1 MIKHLMTK
9 GKAPNVPGRKRKAKN
24 HPRKKTFYPDLC
36 FFIKNAYLCLITDQS
51 AKNTNEYKNRLH
63 MKFTVSSAELLK
75 GITLAQKAIPS
86 KASEPIL
93 ENYLFDLKGETLSIT
108 ASDGEIT
115 IRTKI
120 SVVST
125 EEEGRMAV
133 ASRQI
138 TDLLKE
144 LPDQPVT
151 INTDGENTFKF
162 SWLTG
167 ESTLP
172 YFTADDYPK
181 AATTKPEA
189 KTVKFPCEIL
199 AEGIGSTVYASSDES
214 NRPIMNSIFF
224 DIKTDYTTL
233 VASDL
238 QKLICYTAP
247 EVTSAE
253 PCSFILNKRHALVL
267 RSILG
272 KDVDEVD
279 ITFDDKVAVFVFGQ
293 TKMTCALVAG
303 KYPDYTTII
312 PKNNSN
318 ILRVERTVL
327 LNAAK
332 RISVCSPKGSNQVR
346 FDFTQGGLEISA
358 EDLGFEIAAHEK
370 VECQYNGD
378 DIVIGFKSNHIIE
391 ILSNLSC
398 NGIVMK
404 LADKRRSVLI
414 LPEEEEAENERVFGI
429 VMPNMVR

>member
-1 MIKHLMTK
+1 
-9 GKAPNVPGRKRKAKN
+9 
-24 HPRKKTFYPDLC
+24 
-36 FFIKNAYLCLITDQS
+36 
-51 AKNTNEYKNRLH
+51 

-75 GITLAQKAIPS
+75 GITIAQKAIPA
-86 KASEPIL
+86 KTAEAIL
-93 ENYLFDLKGETLSIT
+93 ENYLFDLKGDVLSLT

-115 IRTKI
+115 IKTKVGI
-120 SVVST
+120 VSN
-125 EEEGRMAV
+125 EEDGRIAV
-133 ASRQI
+133 PSRQI

-144 LPDQPVT
+144 LPDQPVSIST
-151 INTDGENTFKF
+151 VSENAFKF

-172 YFTADDYPK
+172 YFIADDYPK
-181 AATTKPEA
+181 PASPRNDA
-189 KTVKFPCEIL
+189 KTITFPGDTL
-199 AEGIGSTVYASSDES
+199 SEGIASTVYASSDES

-224 DIKTDYTTL
+224 DIKPDYTTL

-247 EVTSAE
+247 EVTSPEA
-253 PCSFILNKRHALVL
+253 CSFIFNKRHALVL

-272 KDVDEVD
+272 KDLEEASVS
-279 ITFDDKVAVFVFGQ
+279 FDDKVAVFTFDD
-293 TKMTCALVAG
+293 TKMTCALVSG

-318 ILRVERTVL
+318 ILRVQRLAL

-332 RISVCSPKGSNQVR
+332 RIAVCSPKGSNQIR
-346 FDFTQGGLEISA
+346 FDFNSEGLEISA

-391 ILSNLSC
+391 ILANLSC
-398 NGIVMK
+398 DGIVMK

>member
-1 MIKHLMTK
+1 
-9 GKAPNVPGRKRKAKN
+9 
-24 HPRKKTFYPDLC
+24 
-36 FFIKNAYLCLITDQS
+36 
-51 AKNTNEYKNRLH
+51 
-63 MKFTVSSAELLK
+63 MKFTVSSTELLK
-75 GITLAQKAIPS
+75 GISLAQKAIPS

-115 IRTKI
+115 ISTKVV
-120 SVVST
+120 VVST
-125 EEEGRMAV
+125 ESEGRMAV
-133 ASRQI
+133 PSRQI

-151 INTDGENTFKF
+151 IDTDGENTFKF

-172 YFTADDYPK
+172 YFIADDYPK
-181 AATTKPEA
+181 AIGTKPEA
-189 KTVKFPCEIL
+189 KTVIFPGETL
-199 AEGIGSTVYASSDES
+199 SEGIASTVYASSDES

-224 DIKTDYTTL
+224 DMKPDYTTL

-247 EVTSAE
+247 EVTTPE

-267 RSILG
+267 RGIIG
-272 KDVDEVD
+272 KDIEEVKV
-279 ITFDDKVAVFVFGQ
+279 TFDDKVAVFTFGE

-318 ILRVERTVL
+318 ILRVQRSTL

-332 RISVCSPKGSNQVR
+332 RISVCSPKGSNQIR
-346 FDFTQGGLEISA
+346 FDFSAGSLEISA

-370 VECQYNGD
+370 VECEYNGD

-391 ILSNLSC
+391 ILSNLGC
-398 NGIVMK
+398 DGIVMK